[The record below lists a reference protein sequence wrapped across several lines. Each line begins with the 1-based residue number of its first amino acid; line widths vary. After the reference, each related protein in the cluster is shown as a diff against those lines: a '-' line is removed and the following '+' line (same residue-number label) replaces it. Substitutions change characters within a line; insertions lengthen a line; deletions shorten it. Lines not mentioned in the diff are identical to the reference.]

1 MDLLDQLSRLLPVLP
16 VERIAA
22 GEGHT
27 AALRGKLNMI
37 LPPVRYLRMFKELG
51 GEFITVGSGAHG
63 AESLGADLSEGI
75 SLVAEAGFDNY
86 CYFDR
91 RNPVFISIE

>member
-1 MDLLDQLSRLLPVLP
+1 
-16 VERIAA
+16 
-22 GEGHT
+22 
-27 AALRGKLNMI
+27 MI

-51 GEFITVGSGAHG
+51 GEFITVGSGAHS

>member
-1 MDLLDQLSRLLPVLP
+1 
-16 VERIAA
+16 
-22 GEGHT
+22 
-27 AALRGKLNMI
+27 
-37 LPPVRYLRMFKELG
+37 MFKELG
-51 GEFITVGSGAHG
+51 GEFITVGSGAHS

-91 RNPVFISIE
+91 RSPVFISIE